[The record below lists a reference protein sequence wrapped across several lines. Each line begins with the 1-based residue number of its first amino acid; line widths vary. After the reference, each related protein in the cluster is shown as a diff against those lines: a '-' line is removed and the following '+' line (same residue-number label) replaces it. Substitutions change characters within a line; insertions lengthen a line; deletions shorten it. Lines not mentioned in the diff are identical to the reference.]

1 MTNPE
6 VAALLER
13 IGQLL
18 DISGE
23 SRFKVL
29 AYQKAAE
36 SVRQLGRDLHAVQ
49 REGGLAEIPGF
60 GSAIAAK
67 VDELLSS
74 GSLSYYTKL
83 VEAWPASL
91 ADLLQ
96 VPDMGPKKVR
106 LVFEQLG
113 VRDLAGLAAAAGAG
127 KLRDLPGLGEKSEQR
142 ILAGIEALGRRSDRL
157 PLGQALPVAEAL
169 LTDLR
174 AQPGV
179 VAAEAAGSLRRRR
192 ETVGDLDLLV
202 SAEDAGPVLQHFV
215 SREDV
220 GRVLGQGPVKASVE
234 LVSGM
239 RVQLWVHPPQHF
251 GSALLYATGSKAHN
265 VALRE
270 HALRRGFSL
279 SEHGLKRLSDDQLLT
294 FADEAGL
301 YAALGLPWL
310 APELREDRGEIA
322 AALAGGLPPPLGVE
336 LIRSS
341 LHNHSDWSDGK
352 ADILEMGRAAAARGL
367 KVLAITD
374 HSGGLGITQGPKEED
389 LPRQAAAIREAQAAL
404 GSSIRLLHGS
414 EVEIRADGS
423 LDFSDAALAD
433 LDLVVASMHVG
444 LRQGREQVTERLL
457 RCLQNPHV
465 DIIGHPTGRMIP
477 DRDGADLDLDAV
489 FAAAAAAGVALEINA
504 NPRRLD
510 LSDVLARRALEAG
523 CLLSINTDAHHPEQ
537 LDLLPFG
544 LAVARRAWADPERII
559 NCWEPERLLS
569 WLHDRGRGSL
579 AKGEARR

>member
-6 VAALLER
+6 VAALLDR

-29 AYQKAAE
+29 AYQRAAE

-49 REGGLAEIPGF
+49 REGGLAAIPGF
-60 GSAIAAK
+60 GAAIVAK
-67 VDELLSS
+67 VDELLRT
-74 GSLSYYTKL
+74 GSLGYYTKL
-83 VEAWPASL
+83 TETWPASL

-106 LVFEQLG
+106 LVFQSLG
-113 VRDLAGLAAAAGAG
+113 VSDLAGLAAAAGEG
-127 KLRDLPGLGEKSEQR
+127 RLRDLPGMGEKSEQR
-142 ILAGIEALGRRSDRL
+142 ILAGIAALGRRSDRL
-157 PLGQALPVAEAL
+157 PLGQALPAAEAIL
-169 LTDLR
+169 ADLR

-202 SAEDAGPVLQHFV
+202 AADEAEPVLRHFV
-215 SREDV
+215 SRADV

-270 HALRRGFSL
+270 HALRQGFSL
-279 SEHGLKRLSDDQLLT
+279 SEHGLKRQSDEQLQA

-301 YAALGLPWL
+301 YAALGLPWI

-322 AALAGGLPPPLGVE
+322 AALAGRLPPPLGAD

-352 ADILEMGRAAAARGL
+352 ASILEMGQAAVARGL

-374 HSGGLGITQGPKEED
+374 HSGGLGITQGPQEED

-423 LDFSDAALAD
+423 LDFSDTALAG

-444 LRQGREQVTERLL
+444 LRQSREQVTERLI
-457 RCLQNPHV
+457 RCIRNPHV

-489 FAAAAAAGVALEINA
+489 FAAVAAAGVALEINA

-510 LSDVLARRALEAG
+510 LGDVLARRALEAG
-523 CLLSINTDAHHPEQ
+523 CLISINTDAHHPDQ
-537 LDLLPFG
+537 LDFLPFG

-559 NCWEPERLLS
+559 NCWEPERLLA
-569 WLHDRGRGSL
+569 WLAARGRTDQAG
-579 AKGEARR
+579 GEVAR